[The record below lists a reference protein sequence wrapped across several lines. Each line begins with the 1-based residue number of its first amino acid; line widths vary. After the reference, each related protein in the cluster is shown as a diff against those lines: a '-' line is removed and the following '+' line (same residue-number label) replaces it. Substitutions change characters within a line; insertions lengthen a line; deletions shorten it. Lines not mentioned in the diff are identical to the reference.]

1 MSRFHPLHTDIE
13 KPREMNNPFDYEPHP
28 LCQLAVNKLLSL
40 IPPSDEGKM
49 FGVLVVEN
57 EEKELGYLAAYSG
70 QIYGMED
77 NENFV
82 PAIFD
87 YLQPDGYFK
96 VHEAEITKINHSIEN
111 FKHDERILKA
121 KQQLDEQT
129 KRRDLAVSNYKAMM
143 QEAKVRRDQR
153 RQQGDVSEEED
164 AAMIRESQFQ
174 KAELR
179 RIKNM
184 YSQPI
189 EMLSKHYSSYLQ
201 EIEHVKHLRKQLSDA
216 LQNWLF
222 SQFNILNI
230 HGESKNL
237 LEIFADT
244 VQKIPPSGAGECCEP
259 KLLQYAFL
267 HHYKP
272 LSMAMFWFGPSPKHE
287 IRHHLH
293 YYPACRGKCL
303 PILTWM
309 LNLKN
314 IPSISPE
321 NKVEEMKTLLDDR
334 IVFEDKDLVV
344 VDKPAGMLSVPGK
357 SDEISV
363 FDIMRKRC
371 QDAECV
377 QMVHRLDQATSGLLI
392 IAKTKEA
399 HKHLQ
404 SQFANH
410 LIQKKYVALLSR
422 PMTNVQRKGTISL
435 PLRPDPLNRPYQIV
449 DEMDGKTAI
458 TEYELVDEQRIWLFP
473 HTGRTHQLRV
483 HCAYYAGLNNPIKGD
498 ALYGTKDERLFL
510 HAESIQL
517 IHPTTNEP
525 LFLECKTPF

>member
-1 MSRFHPLHTDIE
+1 
-13 KPREMNNPFDYEPHP
+13 MNNPFDYEPHP
-28 LCQLAVNKLLSL
+28 LCQLAVKKLLPL

-57 EEKELGYLAAYSG
+57 EKEELGYLAAYSG
-70 QIYGMED
+70 QINGMED
-77 NENFV
+77 DENFV

-96 VHEAEITKINHSIEN
+96 VHEAEITKINHSIEI
-111 FKHDERILKA
+111 FEHDERILKA
-121 KQQLDEQT
+121 KQQLEEQT
-129 KRRDLAVSNYKAMM
+129 KRRDQAVSNYKAMM
-143 QEAKVRRDQR
+143 QEAKARRDQR
-153 RQQGDVSEEED
+153 RQQGNVSEEEE

-184 YSQPI
+184 FSQPI
-189 EMLSKHYSSYLQ
+189 DMLSKHYTSCLQ

-272 LSMAMFWFGPSPKHE
+272 ISMAMFWFGASPKNE

-309 LNLKN
+309 LDLKN
-314 IPSISPE
+314 IPSTSKE
-321 NKVEEMKTLLDDR
+321 NMVEEMKTLLNDR
-334 IVFEDKDLVV
+334 IIYEDQDIIV

-357 SDEISV
+357 TDEISV
-363 FDIMRKRC
+363 FDIIRARC
-371 QDAECV
+371 QDAECI
-377 QMVHRLDQATSGLLI
+377 QMVHRLDQATSGLLL
-392 IAKTKEA
+392 IAKNKTT

-404 SQFANH
+404 DQFANH
-410 LIQKKYVALLSR
+410 QIKKKYLALLSHS
-422 PMTNVQRKGTISL
+422 MKDGKKEGIISL
-435 PLRPDPLNRPYQIV
+435 AIRPDPLNRPYQIV
-449 DEMDGKTAI
+449 DEMGGKVATTKYQMI
-458 TEYELVDEQRIWLFP
+458 DEYRIFLFP
-473 HTGRTHQLRV
+473 QTGRTHQLRV
-483 HCAYYAGLNNPIKGD
+483 HCAHQAGLNNPIKGD

-510 HAESIQL
+510 HAESIQF
-517 IHPTTNEP
+517 IHPTTHEKM
-525 LFLECKTPF
+525 FLESKAPF

>member
-13 KPREMNNPFDYEPHP
+13 KLREMNNPFDYEPHP
-28 LCQLAVNKLLSL
+28 LCQLAVKKLLPL

-49 FGVLVVEN
+49 FGVLVVEK
-57 EEKELGYLAAYSG
+57 EKEELGYLAAYSG
-70 QIYGMED
+70 QINGMED
-77 NENFV
+77 HENFV

-96 VHEAEITKINHSIEN
+96 VHEAEITKINHSIED
-111 FKHDERILKA
+111 FEHDERILKA

-129 KRRDLAVSNYKAMM
+129 KRRDQAVSNYKAMM
-143 QEAKVRRDQR
+143 QEAKARRDQR
-153 RQQGDVSEEED
+153 RQRGNVSEEEE

-184 YSQPI
+184 FSQPI
-189 EMLSKHYSSYLQ
+189 HMLSKHYTSCLQ

-272 LSMAMFWFGPSPKHE
+272 ISMAMFWFGASPKHE

-309 LNLKN
+309 LDLKN
-314 IPSISPE
+314 IPSTSKQ
-321 NKVEEMKTLLDDR
+321 NKVEEMKTWLDDR
-334 IVFEDKDLVV
+334 IIYEDQDIIV

-357 SDEISV
+357 TDEISV
-363 FDIMRKRC
+363 FDIIRARC
-371 QDAECV
+371 QDAECI
-377 QMVHRLDQATSGLLI
+377 QMVHRLDQATSGLLLI
-392 IAKTKEA
+392 SKNKTT

-404 SQFANH
+404 DQFANH
-410 LIQKKYVALLSR
+410 QIKKKYVALLTHS
-422 PMTNVQRKGTISL
+422 MTDGKKEGIISL
-435 PLRPDPLNRPYQIV
+435 AIRPDPLNRPYQIV
-449 DEMDGKTAI
+449 DEMGGKVAI
-458 TEYELVDEQRIWLFP
+458 TKYQMIDEYRICLFP
-473 HTGRTHQLRV
+473 QTGRTHQLRV
-483 HCAYYAGLNNPIKGD
+483 HCAHQAGMNNPIKGD

-510 HAESIQL
+510 HAESIQF
-517 IHPTTNEP
+517 IHPTTHEKM
-525 LFLECKTPF
+525 FLESKAPF